1 MKKSHRR
8 DVIIARIVF
17 AIFLIILIA
26 AITEL
31 VKYGLSHWVPQTPAN
46 TETQTETE
54 TQQYF
59 VIDPNQPESQ
69 EPESETQVT
78 VMVQTTR
85 RVNLRTEP
93 NTDCE
98 VLTVLQS
105 GTVLELQ
112 EESDGWALV
121 LYEDQTGYV
130 STDYITAIEQTETE
144 E

>member
-8 DVIIARIVF
+8 DVIIARIIFAVF
-17 AIFLIILIA
+17 LLALIA
-26 AITEL
+26 AIAWLVSFALSRRTPKPDTQTE
-31 VKYGLSHWVPQTPAN
+31 
-46 TETQTETE
+46 TETE

-59 VIDPNQPESQ
+59 VIDPNQENTE
-69 EPESETQVT
+69 EPETETQISIT
-78 VMVQTTR
+78 VQTTH

-98 VLTVLQS
+98 VITVLET

-121 LYEDQTGYV
+121 VYDDQTGYV
-130 STDYITAIEQTETE
+130 STDYIIAMEQSENE
-144 E
+144 

>member
-8 DVIIARIVF
+8 DVIIARIIF
-17 AIFLIILIA
+17 AVFLIVLIA
-26 AITEL
+26 AITML
-31 VKYGLSHWVPQTPAN
+31 VRYALARWVPQTPAS

-59 VIDPNQPESQ
+59 VIDPNQPETQ
-69 EPESETQVT
+69 EPETETQVT

-98 VLTVLQS
+98 VVTVLEA
-105 GTVLELQ
+105 GTLLELQ
-112 EESDGWALV
+112 EESDGWAFV
-121 LYEDQTGYV
+121 VYDEQTGYV
-130 STDYITAIEQTETE
+130 STDYITAIEQTEAE

>member
-8 DVIIARIVF
+8 DVIIARIIFAVF
-17 AIFLIILIA
+17 LLALIA
-26 AITEL
+26 AIAWLVSFALSRRTPKPDTQTE
-31 VKYGLSHWVPQTPAN
+31 
-46 TETQTETE
+46 TETE

-59 VIDPNQPESQ
+59 VIDPNQENTE
-69 EPESETQVT
+69 EPETETQISIT
-78 VMVQTTR
+78 VQTTR

-98 VLTVLQS
+98 VITVLET

-121 LYEDQTGYV
+121 VYDDQTGYV
-130 STDYITAIEQTETE
+130 STDYIIVVEQSENE
-144 E
+144 

>member
-8 DVIIARIVF
+8 DVIIARIIF
-17 AIFLIILIA
+17 AVFLIVLIA
-26 AITEL
+26 AITMFVRYAL
-31 VKYGLSHWVPQTPAN
+31 ARWVPKTPAN

-59 VIDPNQPESQ
+59 VIDPNQPETQ
-69 EPESETQVT
+69 EPEAETQVA

-98 VLTVLQS
+98 VVTVLES
-105 GTVLELQ
+105 GTTLELQ

-121 LYEDQTGYV
+121 DYDGQTGYV
-130 STDYITAIEQTETE
+130 STDYITAIEQTEAE

>member
-8 DVIIARIVF
+8 DVIIARIIF
-17 AIFLIILIA
+17 AVFLIVLIA
-26 AITEL
+26 AITMFVRYAL
-31 VKYGLSHWVPQTPAN
+31 DRWVPQTPAS

-59 VIDPNQPESQ
+59 VIDPNQPETQ
-69 EPESETQVT
+69 EPETETQVT

-98 VLTVLQS
+98 VVTVLES
-105 GTVLELQ
+105 GTLLELQ

-121 LYEDQTGYV
+121 VYDEQTGYV
-130 STDYITAIEQTETE
+130 STDYITAIEQTEE
-144 E
+144 EE